1 MLNPPLHHRAD
12 PFRLRAVGHGNA
24 DRAGLPRCGP
34 LPQHTSSTACA
45 CPHSPARVQLNS
57 KFTYAYPFWP
67 GEFPILIFLF
77 NGNNRGDFR
86 LTGFF
91 QRRFGSDFL
100 RIFFGFSD
108 DCTGSSVEA
117 AGHRVLHR
125 SALFGNDILPVCTP
139 PFPDFFLAPFYLF
152 SQRRDNLYARAPASS
167 RRQGAG
173 EWKEGELPGQA
184 GQVCDALMG
193 ACGGVRLLG

>member
-1 MLNPPLHHRAD
+1 MNRMKS
-12 PFRLRAVGHGNA
+12 G
-24 DRAGLPRCGP
+24 
-34 LPQHTSSTACA
+34 TSR
-45 CPHSPARVQLNS
+45 PVFIWIKMR
-57 KFTYAYPFWP
+57 WP
-67 GEFPILIFLF
+67 
-77 NGNNRGDFR
+77 
-86 LTGFF
+86 
-91 QRRFGSDFL
+91 
-100 RIFFGFSD
+100 
-108 DCTGSSVEA
+108 
-117 AGHRVLHR
+117 AGHRVFASFR
-125 SALFGNDILPVCTP
+125 SICVVSSTRGNDILPVCTP